1 MAGESIAAADAL
13 TDALG
18 ADIERLLT
26 AEPDVR
32 ADADD
37 SVHQMR
43 VATRRLRSVL
53 RSYKKLLDPDAD
65 NRMRTELA
73 WLAGLL
79 GVARDAEVRA
89 GRFAALLDRYADPA
103 SAVFESTR
111 DRLVRAERDRY
122 AAAHGEILTALD
134 SDRYRTMR
142 RELKQ
147 WRTDPPLRESV
158 AATAAGEMF
167 ESVLRKDRKRVRGL
181 VRSEPTVAPAERV
194 ELLHDIR
201 KSAKRLRYSCEAAT
215 AVLGDTAAD
224 LGKRAKHLQ
233 TVLGDHRDAV
243 ESYDALRARA
253 AEAHAAG
260 EDTTLFETL
269 ADAEDIAAGRCLAQ
283 YPAAAAAID
292 TA

>member
-1 MAGESIAAADAL
+1 MSEPTTAGAAL
-13 TDALG
+13 TTALS

-26 AEPDVR
+26 AEPEVR
-32 ADADD
+32 ADSED

-53 RSYKKLLDPDAD
+53 RSYKKLLDPDAA
-65 NRMRTELA
+65 NRIRTELA

-79 GVARDAEVRA
+79 GVARDAEVH
-89 GRFAALLDRYADPA
+89 AARLTDLLDRYAEPDYA
-103 SAVFESTR
+103 ALDSTR
-111 DRLVRAERDRY
+111 ERLVHAERDRY
-122 AAAHGEILTALD
+122 AAAHTDILTALD
-134 SDRYRTMR
+134 SDRYREMR
-142 RELKQ
+142 RELEQ
-147 WRTDPPLRESV
+147 WCVEPPLRKS
-158 AATAAGEMF
+158 AAGTPAPEIF
-167 ESVLRKDRKRVRGL
+167 GQVLRTDRKRVRRL
-181 VRSEPTVAPAERV
+181 VRAEPTVAPADRV

-215 AVLGDTAAD
+215 AVLGAPAED

-243 ESYDALRARA
+243 ESHAALRARA

-260 EDTTLFETL
+260 EDTALLETL
-269 ADAEDIAAGRCLAQ
+269 ADAEDTAAGRHLAR

-292 TA
+292 TR